1 MSAAD
6 STSPTLEDAIAL
18 AAHWHRGQRY
28 PSMTGEPFILH
39 PLRVMLQLESDDAR
53 IVAILHDVLEDTACS
68 VVDLRRAGYS
78 DSVIEALDRLT
89 RRDGE
94 AYEKYIERVAE
105 DTLARQVK
113 LADLRDNLANN
124 RRLADVAARRD
135 VEERITR
142 YERAIARLQTATAA
156 QRRTTTVSDVMAS
169 PRGLLLR
176 VLASCVVPRAV
187 MRSFYEMA

>member
-1 MSAAD
+1 MSAAN

-28 PSMTGEPFILH
+28 PSLTGEPFILH
-39 PLRVMLQLESDDAR
+39 PLRVMVQLDSDVAR
-53 IVAILHDVLEDTACS
+53 IVAVLHDVLEDTACS

-78 DSVIEALDRLT
+78 ERVIVALDRLT

-105 DTLARQVK
+105 DALARQVK
-113 LADLRDNLANN
+113 LADLADNLANN
-124 RRLADVAARRD
+124 RRLADVSARRD

-156 QRRTTTVSDVMAS
+156 NAEPAR
-169 PRGLLLR
+169 
-176 VLASCVVPRAV
+176 
-187 MRSFYEMA
+187 